1 MNDKKVKK
9 KIKEE
14 PKLEVTVVSTKK
26 YTFELITTSDG
37 ITSMKRTND
46 GFNPLELLGI
56 TQKITSEVLLQ
67 MVGKMP
73 PPDVVKRVVIKD

>member
-1 MNDKKVKK
+1 MSDKKVKK

-26 YTFELITTSDG
+26 CTFELITTSDG

-56 TQKITSEVLLQ
+56 AQKITSEVLLQ

-73 PPDVVKRVVIKD
+73 PPDVVKRVVIED

>member
-9 KIKEE
+9 KSKEE